1 LTAGPGGRHENAT
14 FSFGRRLVEMP
25 AKLEKPVRLKFLDGL
40 RGWGAVIVLLYH
52 VFSDSLPVDDTFAEK
67 LKLFLPFNGVMAVFV
82 FFVVSGFS
90 LSVRYLADGDIRRW
104 SKIAA
109 GRYLR
114 LAIPIFAAC
123 LLVHIVMVCGFV
135 DPPGERLVK
144 FGRFFNFDPTVGHL
158 LKFSLF
164 DVFFHY
170 SSLDTYIGPLWT
182 MSVELSGSFVV
193 LVAVA
198 ICRPLPFPSVFLLA
212 LAGLLLWL
220 APTDSTTAML
230 ALFPVGA
237 AIADWFNR
245 GWLDAVPKSVGFML
259 FLIGCL
265 VPVFLP
271 VGVMAWGLIGTSC
284 LTLGCIAFS
293 RIRNWLSG
301 PISAHLGKISFPLYL
316 MHGPVICFVGEPL
329 MRHFGHGLGLKI
341 LIELAVVVLSFA
353 AAYAFWP
360 VNEFAISV
368 ARRFAELVTNPF
380 FVSQAPAEL

>member
-1 LTAGPGGRHENAT
+1 
-14 FSFGRRLVEMP
+14 M
-25 AKLEKPVRLKFLDGL
+25 RLKFLDGL

-52 VFSDSLPVDDTFAEK
+52 VFTDSLPADTNFAEK

-104 SKIAA
+104 LKIAA

-123 LLVHIVMVCGFV
+123 LLVHIVMVCGLV
-135 DPPGERLVK
+135 DPPGERLVN
-144 FGRFFNFDPTVGHL
+144 FRRFFNFDPTVGHL
-158 LKFSLF
+158 LNFSLF

-182 MSVELSGSFVV
+182 MSPELFGSFIV
-193 LVAVA
+193 LVAVV
-198 ICRPLPFPSVFLLA
+198 ICRPLPFRSLFLLA
-212 LAGLLLWL
+212 LAGLIVWL
-220 APTDSTTAML
+220 APTDSTVAVL

-237 AIADWFNR
+237 AMADWFNR
-245 GWLDAVPKSVGFML
+245 GWLDAVPKPVGFML
-259 FLIGCL
+259 LLIGCL
-265 VPVFLP
+265 VPVLLP
-271 VGVMAWGLIGTSC
+271 AGVANWGLIGTSS
-284 LTLGCIAFS
+284 LTLGCIAVA
-293 RIRNWLSG
+293 RTRNWLSG
-301 PISAHLGKISFPLYL
+301 PVSAHLGKISFPLYL

-329 MRHFGHGLGLKI
+329 MRHFGHGLGLKV

-360 VNEFAISV
+360 VNEFAINV

-380 FVSQAPAEL
+380 FVSQVHAKL

>member
-1 LTAGPGGRHENAT
+1 MAGSGGCHENT
-14 FSFGRRLVEMP
+14 TCSFGRHRLETR

-52 VFSDSLPVDDTFAEK
+52 VFCDGLPVDAAFAES

-90 LSVRYLADGDIRRW
+90 LSVRYLADGDVRRW

-135 DPPGERLVK
+135 APPGERLAK
-144 FGRFFNFDPTVGHL
+144 FGRFFNFDPTVIHL

-164 DVFFHY
+164 DVFFDY
-170 SSLDTYIGPLWT
+170 SALQTYIGPLWT
-182 MSVELSGSFVV
+182 MSVELFGSFVV
-193 LVAVA
+193 LVAVV
-198 ICRPLPFPSVFLLA
+198 ICRPLPFRWFFLLA
-212 LAGLLLWL
+212 LAGLILWL

-230 ALFPVGA
+230 AMFPLGA

-245 GWLDAVPKSVGFML
+245 GWLDAIPKPFGFML
-259 FLIGCL
+259 LLIGCL
-265 VPVFLP
+265 VPVLLP
-271 VGVMAWGLIGTSC
+271 AGVTTWGLIGTSS
-284 LTLGCIAFS
+284 LTLGCIAVS

-301 PISAHLGKISFPLYL
+301 PLSAHLGKISFPLYL
-316 MHGPVICFVGEPL
+316 MHGPVLCFVGEPL
-329 MRHFGHGLGLKI
+329 MRHFGHGPGSKI
-341 LIELAVVVLSFA
+341 LIEMAVVVLSFA
-353 AAYAFWP
+353 SAYAFWP
-360 VNEFAISV
+360 VNEFAISA
-368 ARRFAELVTNPF
+368 ARRFAEWATNPF